1 MRETAASPASGRAR
15 VEQQVRFC
23 TAEDGVRLAYAVHGS
38 GPPIVRAAT
47 WLTHLDFD
55 WESPVWRHWLVELGA
70 GHTLVRYDERG
81 CGLSDQEVGDLSLD
95 TWVADLETVVAAADF
110 DRFALLGV
118 SQGAAVALAYAARH
132 PERLTHLILYGAYAR
147 GRTFRGPEERRHGEA
162 MISAIRAGWTDAN
175 PTFRHLFSML
185 FLPLGTAEQMA
196 WYDELQRR
204 STSAAT
210 AVRLYEA
217 RNNIYAIDLAPRV
230 TTPTLV
236 AHAREDRV
244 VPVEE
249 GRLLAARIP
258 GARLVLLESAN
269 HILLADE
276 PAWGDLLAELHTFLG
291 SEPGPAGPAIS
302 ILSPR
307 ELDVLALVAAGLTNE
322 AIAERLCLSVRTV
335 ERHLSNVYVKL
346 RVSGKAGRAAAAAR
360 FSETLR
366 AGRQPSPGGLR
377 GGTDA
382 GASTSP

>member
-1 MRETAASPASGRAR
+1 M
-15 VEQQVRFC
+15 EQQVRFC
-23 TAEDGVRLAYAVHGS
+23 TAADGVRLAYAVHGR
-38 GPPIVRAAT
+38 GPPIVRPAT

-55 WESPVWRHWLVELGA
+55 WESPVWRDWLVALGT

-81 CGLSDQEVGDLSLD
+81 CGLSDRELGELSLD
-95 TWVADLETVVAAADF
+95 AWVSDLESVVAAAGL

-118 SQGAAVALAYAARH
+118 SQGGAVAIAYAVAH
-132 PERLTHLILYGAYAR
+132 PERVTHLVLHGAYAR
-147 GRTFRGPEERRHGEA
+147 GRTLRGAQERQRGDA

-185 FLPLGTAEQMA
+185 FLPHGTAEQMA

-204 STSAAT
+204 SASAET

-217 RNNIYAIDLAPRV
+217 RNRIDV
-230 TTPTLV
+230 TGLVAQVTAPTLV
-236 AHAREDRV
+236 LHARADQV

-258 GARLVLLESAN
+258 DARLVLLESAN

-276 PAWGDLLAELHTFLG
+276 PAWRAFLVEVHAFLG
-291 SEPGPAGPAIS
+291 TAPPSAATPLTE
-302 ILSPR
+302 LSGR
-307 ELDVLALVAAGLTNE
+307 ELEVLELVASGLTNE
-322 AIAERLCLSVRTV
+322 AIAERLFLSVRTV

-360 FSETLR
+360 YSEGLR
-366 AGRQPSPGGLR
+366 ARRRGPPGSV
-377 GGTDA
+377 GGATD
-382 GASTSP
+382 GAARRPP